1 MINCVFNS
9 FFRTLGR
16 ILCYVVFAFIIA
28 LILGLVKVKADTRS
42 NNWVYNVKYLPSNS
56 AVVNWSSPTE
66 FTYFTPA
73 SIRASSLF
81 SNTTYGDSASE
92 VYNSNDIIY
101 YMDDVVLGSNGRSF
115 GFSTP
120 YRLFKNQYHA
130 ITTYICYSGG
140 DMPQVTRIGAGDS
153 YNTAFSG
160 NVKYQSTSRMYLNY
174 IDLAEDNA
182 TTLGFTRLYCGSYLS
197 IIQPIENSS
206 TFNLRMHGV
215 SNKFSYFLMGIDAF
229 PLANADS
236 VSASEVESIVKNS
249 GLATANSVDQVNKA
263 VQQVQEETKKVND
276 TISSDEVD
284 DSGGKS
290 FFDSFTTSDNGGI
303 SSVVTAPLQFINRA
317 TDKCS
322 PISIPLYDKKITL
335 PCGDT
340 LFWNKTEVKPLR
352 DAINTIVGGVFIY
365 FLLGRIFRIIQNIK
379 NPLSDKES
387 EVPIIDL

>member
-1 MINCVFNS
+1 MIYTVFNS

-16 ILCYVVFAFIIA
+16 ILCYVFFAFIIA
-28 LILGLVKVKADTRS
+28 LIIGLVKVKADTRS

-56 AVVNWSSPTE
+56 AVVNWSSATD

-174 IDLAEDNA
+174 IDLAEDNV
-182 TTLGFTRLYCGSYLS
+182 TTLGFTRLYCGYYLS
-197 IIQPIENSS
+197 IIQPIENSY
-206 TFNLRMHGV
+206 TFNLRMDGV
-215 SNKFSYFLMGIDAF
+215 STKHSYFLMGIDAF

-236 VSASEVESIVKNS
+236 VTASEVESIVKNS
-249 GLATANSVDQVNKA
+249 GLASAYSVDQVNKA

-290 FFDSFTTSDNGGI
+290 FFDNFTTSDNGGI
-303 SSVVTAPLQFINRA
+303 SSLVTAPLQFINRA

-322 PISIPLYDKKITL
+322 PISIPLYDKKISL

-352 DAINTIVGGVFIY
+352 DVINTIVGGVFIY

-379 NPLSDKES
+379 NPLSDDES
-387 EVPIIDL
+387 EVPIIEL